1 MFGKA
6 FLCVL
11 TSVAAVI
18 LGYYLQVHT
27 KDKFTVPTKSS
38 FPESV
43 INLTLL
49 GTNDLHSTVSGLG
62 LKSYPETIKGGYGK
76 LVYLINSI
84 R

>member
-6 FLCVL
+6 FLYLLVP
-11 TSVAAVI
+11 AGIVI
-18 LGYYLQVHT
+18 LGYYFQVGT
-27 KDKFTVPTKSS
+27 KQKFQVPLKSS
-38 FPESV
+38 LPESV

-49 GTNDLHSTVSGLG
+49 GTNDLHSTVTGLG
-62 LKSYPETIKGGYGK
+62 LKAYPETIKGGYGK